1 MQCALHYF
9 SLSNARRFYWSREDR
24 WRYIYI
30 LFHILGNLI
39 GPAVSSIIEGRGLD
53 SIIKLPTGC
62 GEQTMLK
69 LAPNVFVL
77 NYLRSTK
84 QVTQQIE
91 QTAFNFIRSGKS
103 IAAAREQLG

>member
-1 MQCALHYF
+1 MY
-9 SLSNARRFYWSREDR
+9 
-24 WRYIYI
+24 
-30 LFHILGNLI
+30 HILGNLI
-39 GPAVSSIIEGRGLD
+39 GPAVSNIIEGRGLD

-84 QVTQQIE
+84 QVTKHIE
-91 QTAFNFIRSGKS
+91 ETAFDFIRKG
-103 IAAAREQLG
+103 R